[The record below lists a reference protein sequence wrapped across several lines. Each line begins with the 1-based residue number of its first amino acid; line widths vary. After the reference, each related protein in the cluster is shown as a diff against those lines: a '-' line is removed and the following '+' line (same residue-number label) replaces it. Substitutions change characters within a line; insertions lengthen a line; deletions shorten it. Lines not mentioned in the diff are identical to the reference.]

1 MGRIQLEWKR
11 VADGD
16 NHFVATYGEFRI
28 YQRKVIGEQSWNYN
42 IQLRGKS
49 LLCNW
54 RDKSRKHCREMAAD
68 DLTTLIDYAVQAH
81 AQATEVGHG

>member
-11 VADGD
+11 VADDD

-28 YQRKVIGEQSWNYN
+28 YQRKVIGEQSWNYS
-42 IQLRGKS
+42 IHLRGKS
-49 LLCNW
+49 LLYNW
-54 RDKSRKHCREMAAD
+54 SDKSRKHCREMAED